1 VFTTTLTLEERIAR
15 AQTQLVKAKEN
26 RRKAY
31 EKAAKA
37 EKKVERLIAKR
48 PAGKPEIVDA
58 KPTAVQEVVPLPL
71 RRRATNLRNRTSL
84 KSMTR

>member
-15 AQTQLVKAKEN
+15 AQTQFAKAKEN

-37 EKKVERLIAKR
+37 ENKVDRLIAKR
-48 PAGKPEIVDA
+48 PVRKAETVDA
-58 KPTAVQEVVPLPL
+58 KTLSLRLSKMLPRSPNDDE
-71 RRRATNLRNRTSL
+71 RRT
-84 KSMTR
+84 

>member
-15 AQTQLVKAKEN
+15 AQTQLAKAKEN

-48 PAGKPEIVDA
+48 PAGKAFSALNDITGTCNA
-58 KPTAVQEVVPLPL
+58 A
-71 RRRATNLRNRTSL
+71 ATRWGR
-84 KSMTR
+84 